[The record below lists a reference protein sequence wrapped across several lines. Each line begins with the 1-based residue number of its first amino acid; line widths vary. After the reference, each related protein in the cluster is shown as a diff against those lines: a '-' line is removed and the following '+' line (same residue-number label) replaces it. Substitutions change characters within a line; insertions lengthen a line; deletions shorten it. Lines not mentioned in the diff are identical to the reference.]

1 MYENERVTG
10 SGFPDGAS
18 VVVTGAAAGLGRA
31 TARLLTSAG
40 VRVVGVDVDE
50 AGLERAAG
58 EVGLVPIVG
67 DAADWTTHERAADA
81 AEAAGP
87 LAGWVNNAGID
98 VQGAAHEIAPADVDR
113 GLAVLLGSAIAGSA
127 VAVRRMLP
135 ERSGSIVNVSSI
147 QGLAAFPR
155 YLVYGVA
162 KAGMIQ
168 IARSVAVDYGP
179 SGIRCNTVLPGTM
192 DTPLTRSTMSAELPV
207 DEALRREGELAPLG
221 RVAQAEEVA
230 EVVCFLLS
238 ERASYVTGASVV
250 VDGGAAARVYAYP
263 PL

>member
-1 MYENERVTG
+1 MGENGRVTG

-18 VVVTGAAAGLGRA
+18 AVVTGAAAGLGLA
-31 TARLLTSAG
+31 TARLLTGAG

-50 AGLERAAG
+50 AGLERATSD
-58 EVGLVPIVG
+58 VGLVPIVG
-67 DAADWTTHERAADA
+67 DVADWATHERAADA
-81 AEAAGP
+81 AEEAGA

-98 VQGAAHEIAPADVDR
+98 IQGAAHEIAPAEVDR

-168 IARSVAVDYGP
+168 IARSIAIDYGP

-192 DTPLTRSTMSAELPV
+192 DTPLTRSTMPAELPV
-207 DEALRREGELAPLG
+207 DEALRLEGELAPLG
-221 RVAQAEEVA
+221 RVARPEEVA